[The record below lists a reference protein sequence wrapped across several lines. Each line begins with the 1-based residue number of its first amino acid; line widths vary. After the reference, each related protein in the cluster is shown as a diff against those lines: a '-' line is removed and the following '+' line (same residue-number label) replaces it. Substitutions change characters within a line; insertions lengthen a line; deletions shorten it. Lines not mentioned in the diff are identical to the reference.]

1 MIQNGI
7 RSILQQNPCIPVV
20 TFDHVDQVE
29 PTLNILVER
38 QIHCIEIT
46 LRTDA
51 AVDAIRLCKARAP
64 SGFSV
69 GVGTLVAPDQVQ
81 ICQALGVDFMVSP
94 GSSTHLIA
102 CMQQSG
108 IAYLPGV
115 MTPTE
120 IIRAMSVQC
129 HFLKLFPFNL
139 AGGAKALDS
148 YAKVFPEL
156 KFCPTGGIGADNYQS
171 LLAKNNVLSV
181 GGSWL
186 IK

>member
-7 RSILQQNPCIPVV
+7 SSILHQNPCIPVV
-20 TFDHVDQVE
+20 TFEHIDQVE

-38 QIHCIEIT
+38 QINCIEIT
-46 LRTDA
+46 LRTAA
-51 AVDAIRLCKARAP
+51 AVDAIRLCQKQAP

-69 GVGTLVAPDQVQ
+69 GVGTLIVSNQVQ
-81 ICQALGVDFMVSP
+81 ICQELGVDFMVSP

-129 HFLKLFPFNL
+129 RFLKLFPFNL
-139 AGGAKALDS
+139 AGGTKALDS

-156 KFCPTGGIGADNYQS
+156 QFCPTGGVGADNYQS
-171 LLAKNNVLSV
+171 LLAKSNVLSV